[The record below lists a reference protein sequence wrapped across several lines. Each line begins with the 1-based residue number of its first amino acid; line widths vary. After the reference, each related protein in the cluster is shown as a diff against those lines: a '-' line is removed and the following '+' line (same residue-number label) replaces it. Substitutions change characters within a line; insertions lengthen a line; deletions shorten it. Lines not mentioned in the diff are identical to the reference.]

1 MKINNLN
8 RPFPAQKDIK
18 SLITFLPIFSKE
30 GFEPI
35 TRWEG
40 GQEIEEGVFQFPFPV
55 YDPHVTE
62 FFALAGHPCWTD
74 YEYTAQRQMV
84 EAAIR
89 DQASVGTFTLADLR
103 TALTYCVRGERFND
117 GHWGQMIKCGFIASL
132 LSKLI
137 EFVC

>member
-1 MKINNLN
+1 MNSLN
-8 RPFPAQKDIK
+8 PPFPAQKDIK
-18 SLITFLPIFSKE
+18 SLIDFLPIFSEE
-30 GFEPI
+30 GFVPI
-35 TRWEG
+35 KRWEG
-40 GQEIEEGVFQFPFPV
+40 QQEIEEGVFQFPFPI
-55 YDPHVTE
+55 YDPKVTE
-62 FFALAGHPCWTD
+62 FFALAGQPCWTD
-74 YEYTAQRQMV
+74 YEYTVKREMI

-89 DQASVGTFTLADLR
+89 DQASVGTFTLADVR